1 VEYKI
6 WRARNVYY
14 NSGKYQ
20 YLREK
25 KEKKIPLMETKKE
38 WAKEGR
44 EKPGG
49 IGIKNAKGKET
60 MVMGHILLLSKC

>member
-1 VEYKI
+1 MILCFQDNISSWLV
-6 WRARNVYY
+6 
-14 NSGKYQ
+14 
-20 YLREK
+20 REGK
-25 KEKKIPLMETKKE
+25 KEKKITLMETKKE
-38 WAKEGR
+38 WANEGR

>member
-1 VEYKI
+1 MERKKCVLKFWEIPIFK
-6 WRARNVYY
+6 
-14 NSGKYQ
+14 G
-20 YLREK
+20 K
-25 KEKKIPLMETKKE
+25 KEKKIPLKETKKE
-38 WAKEGR
+38 WAKKGR